1 MVVILMTGIYHITHL
16 KLVSYS
22 LISLSIMVS
31 DELYVDNVWNYLF
44 RGLLGWI
51 ILFLWQE
58 TCLKC

>member
-1 MVVILMTGIYHITHL
+1 MILMTGIYHITHL

>member
-1 MVVILMTGIYHITHL
+1 
-16 KLVSYS
+16 
-22 LISLSIMVS
+22 MVS